1 MSEILLVERDG
12 SIATVKL
19 NRPEKRNALNRALWT
34 ALGNAMDELSAEGD
48 LRCVILR
55 GAGDEAF
62 CSGADISEFESVRS
76 SVEQSRAYNALV
88 HETMTKISACPHPT
102 IAMIKGPCIGG
113 RLEVAIKC
121 DLRISGES
129 GRFGIPSNRL
139 GLVLSYD
146 EIGSLMELVGRT
158 TTLEILFEARILRA
172 VEAREKGLV
181 TRVLPDDEVEAA
193 AIESAHRIADG
204 APLVNR
210 WHKKFARRLLDPTP
224 LTAEER
230 EESYAAF
237 GTEDFR
243 NGYQAFLAKE
253 KPRFKGR

>member
-1 MSEILLVERDG
+1 MADILLVERDG
-12 SIATVKL
+12 PIATVKL
-19 NRPEKRNALNRALWT
+19 NRPEKRNALNRDLWT
-34 ALGNAMDELSAEGD
+34 ALGNAMDELSADGD

-55 GAGDEAF
+55 GSGDDAF
-62 CSGADISEFESVRS
+62 CSGADISEFESVRAS
-76 SVEQSRAYNALV
+76 AEDARAYNALV
-88 HETMTKISACPHPT
+88 HETMTKISACAHPT

-113 RLEVAIKC
+113 GLEVAIKC

-158 TTLEILFEARILRA
+158 TALEILFEARILRA
-172 VEAREKGLV
+172 PEAMAKGLV
-181 TRVLPDDEVEAA
+181 TRVLPDAEVEGAA
-193 AIESAHRIADG
+193 MESACRITDG

-224 LTAEER
+224 LTPEER
-230 EESYAAF
+230 EEGYAAF
-237 GTEDFR
+237 ATEDFR
-243 NGYQAFLAKE
+243 IGYQAFLAKE
-253 KPRFKGR
+253 KPRFHGR

>member
-1 MSEILLVERDG
+1 MADILLIERDG
-12 SIATVKL
+12 PIATVKL
-19 NRPEKRNALNRALWT
+19 NRPEKRNALNRDLWT
-34 ALGNAMDELSAEGD
+34 ALGDAMEELSVDDG

-62 CSGADISEFESVRS
+62 CSGADISEFESVRA
-76 SVEQSRAYNALV
+76 SVEQARAYNALV
-88 HETMTKISACPHPT
+88 HETMTKISACAHPT

-113 RLEVAIKC
+113 GLEVAIKC

-129 GRFGIPSNRL
+129 GCFGIPSNRL

-158 TTLEILFEARILRA
+158 TALEILFEARVLRA
-172 VEAREKGLV
+172 MEAKEKGLL
-181 TRVLPDDEVEAA
+181 TRVVSDAEAEGA
-193 AIESAHRIADG
+193 ALESALRIADG

-224 LTAEER
+224 ITPKER
-230 EESYAAF
+230 EEGYAAF
-237 GTEDFR
+237 STEDFR
-243 NGYQAFLAKE
+243 TGYQAFLAKE
-253 KPRFKGR
+253 KPRFQGR

>member
-1 MSEILLVERDG
+1 MLDILLIERDG
-12 SIATVKL
+12 PIATVKL
-19 NRPEKRNALNRALWT
+19 NRPEKRNALNRDLWT
-34 ALGNAMDELSAEGD
+34 ALGDAMEELSVDDG

-55 GAGDEAF
+55 GSGDEAF
-62 CSGADISEFESVRS
+62 CSGADISEFESVRAS
-76 SVEQSRAYNALV
+76 EQQARAYNALV
-88 HETMTKISACPHPT
+88 HETMTKISACVHPT

-113 RLEVAIKC
+113 GLEVAIKC

-158 TTLEILFEARILRA
+158 MALEILFEARILRA
-172 VEAREKGLV
+172 IEAKEKGLL
-181 TRVLPDDEVEAA
+181 TRVVPDAEAEGA
-193 AIESAHRIADG
+193 ALESALRIADG

-224 LTAEER
+224 ITPVECEEG
-230 EESYAAF
+230 YAAF
-237 GTEDFR
+237 STEDFR
-243 NGYQAFLAKE
+243 TGYQAFLAKE
-253 KPRFKGR
+253 KPRFQGR